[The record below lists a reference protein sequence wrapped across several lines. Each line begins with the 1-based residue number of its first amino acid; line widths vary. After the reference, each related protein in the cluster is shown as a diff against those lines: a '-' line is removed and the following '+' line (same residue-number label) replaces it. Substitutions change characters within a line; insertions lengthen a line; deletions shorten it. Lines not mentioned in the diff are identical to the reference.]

1 MKVRIKLKRS
11 WSVTASREREYYYI
25 YDDYEK
31 VCENENSDGWQVIY
45 YDHINVTQG
54 ALIDVVQIDV
64 LGQQRV
70 TQYQATSEGLVFVD

>member
-1 MKVRIKLKRS
+1 MRVRIKLKRS

-25 YDDYEK
+25 HDDYEK

-45 YDHINVTQG
+45 YDHINVSQG
-54 ALIDVVQIDV
+54 ALIDVIQIDV